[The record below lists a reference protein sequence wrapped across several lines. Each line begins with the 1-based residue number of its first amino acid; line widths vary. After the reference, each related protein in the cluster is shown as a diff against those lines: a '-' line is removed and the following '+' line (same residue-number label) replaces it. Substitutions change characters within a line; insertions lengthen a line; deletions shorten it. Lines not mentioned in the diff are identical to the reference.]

1 MPRRVF
7 LAFVV
12 CLIWQLPASAADAV
26 SRIEYR
32 ELQSAQFSG
41 NKVGISPLRKIAVY
55 LPPGYD
61 RSSQRFPVVYFLN
74 SFDEN
79 EKAPFDHTDAQRVF
93 DAATEKKVIPGVI
106 VVTADFR
113 TPMGTSWFV
122 NSPVTGNWQTFMTGE
137 LVPYIDRNYRTLP
150 NASSRGIAGDRMGA
164 HGAIRFGMTHPDVFG
179 SVYALHPVGTGN
191 GVQTLGSRPNWD
203 VLQTA
208 TTADAV
214 KNDHMSRI
222 FLSIFQAHLPDPDKP
237 PFFVDL
243 PAHRSNGK
251 LVIDAPE
258 MSRLMQS
265 FPLDQMLLRHADDLK
280 KLRGLKIDWGRNDAN
295 FDHVYSNRAF
305 AHKLEEFGIPYE
317 AEEFRGGWEE
327 GRNWGPVGRVMTDML
342 PFFAR
347 HLDFTGVNKMDR
359 KS

>member
-1 MPRRVF
+1 
-7 LAFVV
+7 
-12 CLIWQLPASAADAV
+12 
-26 SRIEYR
+26 
-32 ELQSAQFSG
+32 
-41 NKVGISPLRKIAVY
+41 
-55 LPPGYD
+55 
-61 RSSQRFPVVYFLN
+61 
-74 SFDEN
+74 
-79 EKAPFDHTDAQRVF
+79 
-93 DAATEKKVIPGVI
+93 
-106 VVTADFR
+106 
-113 TPMGTSWFV
+113 MGTSWFV